1 MHPAV
6 LITVVQ
12 AILFIILEISVIQRI
27 ARNYL
32 LGFQT
37 IIQMDLLTI
46 FCKMKMTVVGRVI
59 SLAVTKLLDRLLKL
73 LGTGIGIMRRFLI
86 TAAVKSLASFLNSVN
101 VIHVIQVREGKGTL
115 SKMCING
122 IKFPCKIRIISAAAS
137 NRTDPV

>member
-37 IIQMDLLTI
+37 IIQMDLLAI
-46 FCKMKMTVVGRVI
+46 FCKMKMSTMFTM
-59 SLAVTKLLDRLLKL
+59 L
-73 LGTGIGIMRRFLI
+73 
-86 TAAVKSLASFLNSVN
+86 
-101 VIHVIQVREGKGTL
+101 
-115 SKMCING
+115 
-122 IKFPCKIRIISAAAS
+122 
-137 NRTDPV
+137 

>member
-46 FCKMKMTVVGRVI
+46 FCKMKMTVVGRII

-73 LGTGIGIMRRFLI
+73 LGTGIGIMSVFL
-86 TAAVKSLASFLNSVN
+86 SLL
-101 VIHVIQVREGKGTL
+101 R
-115 SKMCING
+115 
-122 IKFPCKIRIISAAAS
+122 
-137 NRTDPV
+137 

>member
-32 LGFQT
+32 LCFQT

-46 FCKMKMTVVGRVI
+46 FCKMKMSTMFTM
-59 SLAVTKLLDRLLKL
+59 L
-73 LGTGIGIMRRFLI
+73 
-86 TAAVKSLASFLNSVN
+86 
-101 VIHVIQVREGKGTL
+101 
-115 SKMCING
+115 
-122 IKFPCKIRIISAAAS
+122 
-137 NRTDPV
+137 